1 MKKTVYSKSF
11 KGWANSSDTAK
22 RAYQFENWP
31 DMDTPVILYKSKQ
44 DSEEDFYPSKRIK
57 PVKVRVTFTV
67 TMEPI

>member
-22 RAYQFENWP
+22 RAFQFENMP
-31 DMDTPVILYKSKQ
+31 DDNPIILYDEKE
-44 DSEEDFYPSKRIK
+44 DCEADFYPSKRIK
-57 PVKVRVTFTV
+57 PVRVKITFAV

>member
-22 RAYQFENWP
+22 RAYRFENMP
-31 DMDTPVILYKSKQ
+31 DAAPVVLFHDK
-44 DSEEDFYPSKRIK
+44 EECEADIYPGTKVK
-57 PVKVRVTFTV
+57 PVKVKVTFTV